1 MSDYPTP
8 QAYLTAEVAKVNERA
23 AAFAGITWT
32 MGYDFTADGQ
42 GQWHYKIVD
51 GVAQPVQEGEA
62 PDTTV
67 TVVGKFTTFFD
78 CMTGKAS
85 IAVALMTG
93 KLKSKGDNKV
103 GQRFAKLMA

>member
-8 QAYLTAEVAKVNERA
+8 QAYLAAEVARVNERA

-32 MGYDFTADGQ
+32 MGYDFTADGN
-42 GQWHYKIVD
+42 GQWHYQIVD
-51 GVAQPVQEGEA
+51 GVAQPVQEGA
-62 PDTTV
+62 DPATTV

-78 CMTGKAS
+78 CMTGKSS
-85 IAVALMTG
+85 IAVAFMTG